1 MVLHIRNRMIRRRP
15 YTVSVETNEQG
26 EIVRAVLNNNKLVA
40 TLDIS
45 FTEIPLFIHERSA
58 LLRLTDISKTAKGE
72 VIGRRLDPNKFTI
85 YIDYDEFNEIKKRK
99 LTGVNK

>member
-1 MVLHIRNRMIRRRP
+1 MIRRRP

-85 YIDYDEFNEIKKRK
+85 YIDYDEFNEIKKK
-99 LTGVNK
+99 KVNRC